1 MVANDLANPEFM
13 SPSKAAQF
21 ALSCYGRERGGVRE
35 GETERERERET
46 DGHSEIKYSIIKSLY
61 SS

>member
-13 SPSKAAQF
+13 SPSEAAQF
-21 ALSCYGRERGGVRE
+21 ALSCYGRERGRVRE
-35 GETERERERET
+35 GVTDRDRET
-46 DGHSEIKYSIIKSLY
+46 DGHTEIKHSIIKSLY